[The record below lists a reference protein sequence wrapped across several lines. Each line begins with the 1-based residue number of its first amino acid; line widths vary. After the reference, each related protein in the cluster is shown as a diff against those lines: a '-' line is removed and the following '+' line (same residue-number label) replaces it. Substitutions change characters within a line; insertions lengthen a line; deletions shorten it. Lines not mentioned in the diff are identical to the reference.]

1 MCFEAGV
8 LPRAEE
14 PDYTTAADLPL
25 LQVNPGPHAVPALLS
40 GLLPQA
46 CPTWLLL
53 PVLLALPPCVSS
65 SLALSADLHLHLA

>member
-8 LPRAEE
+8 VPRAEE

-25 LQVNPGPHAVPALLS
+25 LQAIPGPHTVPTLLS

-46 CPTWLLL
+46 CPTGQVLTVLL
-53 PVLLALPPCVSS
+53 PRVSS

>member
-8 LPRAEE
+8 LPRAGE

-25 LQVNPGPHAVPALLS
+25 LQAIPGPHAIPALLS
-40 GLLPQA
+40 GLPQA
-46 CPTWLLL
+46 CPTGLL
-53 PVLLALPPCVSS
+53 PLVLPALPPRVSS